1 MEIRCQWFQ
10 DYEAREAFFR
20 ENVSSLIPASYRG
33 PNLFWREFSA
43 ITAKDVS
50 RQALRKTACITA
62 FPQDG
67 LAFAAPLQILRAAA
81 AGQNDAGTLE
91 NQAIEL
97 FRLAPLLNQALRTL
111 SGGEIV
117 RLALAKAWLNAA
129 THQELYLASPYS
141 WLDKHNNGLTDTVAR
156 AYLERNKPVTFL
168 ALEGENTDS
177 ERGSGIHPP
186 AKPAPLPPVTFS
198 LTAKDL
204 QLKLSQSL
212 MLGAAPLWARTN
224 DFTFELASPC
234 LILGENGAGKSLL
247 VKTLAKV
254 NGRRGALEIKSGDN
268 LAPCRLLQQNTLSQ
282 SLLRV
287 KEQFAP
293 VSSGPLRTEFRRL
306 YALLHKAVMDGSVK
320 SVSADSLLDLKLKL
334 AAACLCQNP
343 KLLILDEPEWGLSY
357 AVATAFVYGVCGLA
371 HAHGVPV
378 ALVSHKNWWL
388 KLARSRLLV
397 TKKTAPKAHKQLAA
411 FGIHIGTEQPCED

>member
-1 MEIRCQWFQ
+1 MEISYQWFQ

-33 PNLFWREFSA
+33 PRLFWHEFSA

-50 RQALRKTACITA
+50 CQTLRKTACITA

-67 LAFAAPLQILRAAA
+67 LAFAAPLQILRAAV
-81 AGQNDAGTLE
+81 AGQPDAETLE
-91 NQAIEL
+91 KQAIEL

-129 THQELYLASPYS
+129 THQELYVASPYS
-141 WLDKHNNGLTDTVAR
+141 WLDKHNNGLTDIVAR
-156 AYLERNKPVTFL
+156 AYLEHNKPVTFL
-168 ALEGENTDS
+168 ALEGENTGTAP
-177 ERGSGIHPP
+177 GSGFQPAVMPIH
-186 AKPAPLPPVTFS
+186 LPPVAFS
-198 LTAKDL
+198 LTAKNL

-212 MLGAAPLWARTN
+212 MLGAAPLWAKAN

-254 NGRRGALEIKSGDN
+254 NGRRGVLEIKSGDN
-268 LAPCRLLQQNTLSQ
+268 RAPCRLLQQNTLYQ

-287 KEQFAP
+287 SEQFAP
-293 VSSGPLRTEFRRL
+293 VSSGPLRAEFHEL
-306 YALLHKAVMDGSVK
+306 NALLHQAVMAGSVK
-320 SVSADSLLDLKLKL
+320 SVTEGSLLDLKLSL
-334 AAACLCQNP
+334 SAACLCQNP

-357 AVATAFVYGVCGLA
+357 TAATAFVYGVCSVA

-388 KLARSRLLV
+388 ELARSRLLV
-397 TKKTAPKAHKQLAA
+397 TKEAAVAHKQSAA
-411 FGIHIGTEQPCED
+411 FGIHIGMENS